1 MTARKMIRIAA
12 TFVTARLAVAV
23 LAVAVVAPGALCA
36 KSNKH
41 REPRAAAV
49 RGPRVAC
56 TVLGCQTIPAAC
68 YPKEE
73 HTSSGIPTGFD
84 QIVCP
89 PGVWPF

>member
-1 MTARKMIRIAA
+1 MPKIANL
-12 TFVTARLAVAV
+12 FVTTGLAVAV
-23 LAVAVVAPGALCA
+23 IAPGPLNA

-41 REPRAAAV
+41 REPRPAAV
-49 RGPRVAC
+49 HQPHVAC

-68 YPKEE
+68 HPKEE

-84 QIVCP
+84 QIICP

>member
-1 MTARKMIRIAA
+1 MKKVANL
-12 TFVTARLAVAV
+12 FVTAGLAVA
-23 LAVAVVAPGALCA
+23 AIAPGELSA

-49 RGPRVAC
+49 HGPQINRPHVAC